1 MLKVW
6 LVFLPCPEAL
16 RFMVFLLKYY
26 VERRSRD
33 NAFILMN
40 SCSNILRVEYLKF
53 TTSGHGQNGGPPP
66 SVGQDM
72 DHYDHNKPHSRV
84 IQSYLEI
91 LDSQQNQ

>member
-53 TTSGHGQNGGPPP
+53 TTSGHGQDGGAP
-66 SVGQDM
+66 SLPLLGRTWATM
-72 DHYDHNKPHSRV
+72 TIIN
-84 IQSYLEI
+84 LT
-91 LDSQQNQ
+91 LG